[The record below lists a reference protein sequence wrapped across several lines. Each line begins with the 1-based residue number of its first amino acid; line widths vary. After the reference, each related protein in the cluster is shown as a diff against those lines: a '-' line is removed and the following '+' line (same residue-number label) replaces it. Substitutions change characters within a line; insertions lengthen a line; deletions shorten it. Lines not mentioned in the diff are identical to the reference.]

1 MYQKSVSS
9 RNLDNMLKGWVISLL
24 LLLSLTK
31 LFLSAWPLYTAMQSK
46 TNEPH
51 KFLSI
56 MNSNIPMVPRHEIKN
71 SLYSLQLYVRIHG
84 TNKAMKNIPHRK
96 QIYYHHLMSGGPLN
110 LG

>member
-24 LLLSLTK
+24 LLRLTK
-31 LFLSAWPLYTAMQSK
+31 LFLSAWPLYTAMPSK

-51 KFLSI
+51 KFLST
-56 MNSNIPMVPRHEIKN
+56 MYSNIPMVPHHEIKN
-71 SLYSLQLYVRIHG
+71 FLYSLQLCVRIHG
-84 TNKAMKNIPHRK
+84 INKAMKNIPHRK
-96 QIYYHHLMSGGPLN
+96 RLYYHHLMPGGPLN